1 MDRERSRDV
10 SSGRPHPPAEDVI
23 VHQDHRSLPEPA
35 SLAWLA
41 VDNDDPGP
49 LIAAAQASL
58 GEPLALAGDGGEV
71 LAHAP
76 DDAGGRR
83 AAEIARAAAVKG
95 LRAPPGWTIVAVG
108 TNGGR
113 ALGFLAA
120 RVAPAAGDE
129 DLPGLLALL
138 APLVAEQLRRRRL
151 LERQRDALL
160 RRLVTDPRADAQG
173 LRGDA
178 AAVGLRFAGAY
189 WPAVVF
195 TSRRPLSAAL
205 LDGARAALRP
215 PAADCHSTV
224 LDGCLILLHPDGPEA
239 EVGGAGWARAVVDGM
254 RAAGP
259 AALAQ
264 AVVAD
269 APAPVGASLPAA
281 VAELLAL
288 ARLTPRVDPER
299 AVASRRQHAL
309 DRLLLR
315 NVEAR
320 AARRFVRDQIGSLI
334 DWDREHHSDLLG
346 VLEASLD
353 HPRHDEAARRC
364 FMHRNTFRHRVRQ
377 IDEVL
382 GEGRLDD
389 PDVRL
394 AVRVAIKLHRL
405 AATRGAGAPVG
416 DRVQRLGTAG

>member
-1 MDRERSRDV
+1 MDARRSRDV
-10 SSGRPHPPAEDVI
+10 SSGRPISPPNDVI

-49 LIAAAQASL
+49 LLAAAHASL

-76 DDAGGRR
+76 DDDAGRR
-83 AAEIARAAAVKG
+83 AAEIARAAALKG
-95 LRAPPGWTIVAVG
+95 LREPPGWTIVAVG

-120 RVAPAAGDE
+120 RVAPAAGEE
-129 DLPGLLALL
+129 DAPGLLALL

-151 LERQRDALL
+151 LEHQRDALL
-160 RRLVTDPRADAQG
+160 HRLVSDPRADEQG
-173 LRGDA
+173 LRADA
-178 AAVGLRFAGAY
+178 AAVGLRLAGAY

-195 TSRRPLSAAL
+195 TRRRPLPAAL
-205 LDGARAALRP
+205 LDGARAALQP
-215 PAADCHSTV
+215 SAADAHSTV
-224 LDGCLILLHPDGPEA
+224 LDGCLVLLQPDGADA
-239 EVGGAGWARAVVDGM
+239 EVDAAGWAGAVVDAM

-259 AALAQ
+259 ASLAQ

-269 APAPVGASLPAA
+269 VPASVGPSLPIA

-288 ARLTPRVDPER
+288 ARSTPRLDPER

-315 NVEAR
+315 NVETR
-320 AARRFVRDQIGSLI
+320 AAGRFVRDQIGCLL

-353 HPRHDEAARRC
+353 HPRHDEAARSC

-377 IDEVL
+377 VDEVL

-405 AATRGAGAPVG
+405 AATRGAGPSASE
-416 DRVQRLGTAG
+416 RARRLGTAG